1 MSLSKGSFTTW
12 PVKKCYNI
20 KEENKMNSLLP
31 ICASLVTNL
40 SVLSV
45 VANEGGEWWVSLIV
59 SLVSPFLYY
68 LINLFGKVLVNTLEK
83 KKLLS
88 KEDAKK
94 AKDELEDLTDD
105 GKKNNSN
112 KGD

>member
-1 MSLSKGSFTTW
+1 MNIL
-12 PVKKCYNI
+12 PVV
-20 KEENKMNSLLP
+20 
-31 ICASLVTNL
+31 ASLVTNL

-68 LINLFGKVLVNTLEK
+68 LINLFGKVLVNALEK

-105 GKKNNSN
+105 GKKNGST

>member
-1 MSLSKGSFTTW
+1 
-12 PVKKCYNI
+12 
-20 KEENKMNSLLP
+20 MNLLP
-31 ICASLVTNL
+31 VVASLVTNL

-45 VANEGGEWWVSLIV
+45 VASEGGEWWVSLIV
-59 SLVSPFLYY
+59 SLASPFLYY
-68 LINLFGKVLVNTLEK
+68 LINLFGKVLVNALEK

-94 AKDELEDLTDD
+94 AKDDLEDLTDD
-105 GKKNNSN
+105 GKKNGSN

>member
-1 MSLSKGSFTTW
+1 MNVL
-12 PVKKCYNI
+12 PVV
-20 KEENKMNSLLP
+20 
-31 ICASLVTNL
+31 ASLVTNL

-59 SLVSPFLYY
+59 SLVSPFFYY
-68 LINLFGKVLVNTLEK
+68 LINLLGKVLVNALEK

-105 GKKNNSN
+105 GKKNGSN

>member
-1 MSLSKGSFTTW
+1 
-12 PVKKCYNI
+12 
-20 KEENKMNSLLP
+20 MNLLP
-31 ICASLVTNL
+31 VVASLVTNL

-59 SLVSPFLYY
+59 SLLSPFLYY
-68 LINLFGKVLVNTLEK
+68 LINLFGKVLVNALEK

-94 AKDELEDLTDD
+94 AKDDLEDLTDD
-105 GKKNNSN
+105 GKKNGSN

>member
-1 MSLSKGSFTTW
+1 
-12 PVKKCYNI
+12 
-20 KEENKMNSLLP
+20 MNLLP
-31 ICASLVTNL
+31 VAASLITNL

-45 VANEGGEWWVSLIV
+45 VASEGGEWWVSLIV

-68 LINLFGKVLVNTLEK
+68 LINLFGKVLVNALEK

-105 GKKNNSN
+105 GKKNGSN

>member
-1 MSLSKGSFTTW
+1 MNVL
-12 PVKKCYNI
+12 PVV
-20 KEENKMNSLLP
+20 
-31 ICASLVTNL
+31 ASLITNL

-68 LINLFGKVLVNTLEK
+68 LINLFGKVLVNALEK

-88 KEDAKK
+88 KDDAKK
-94 AKDELEDLTDD
+94 ARDELEDLTDD
-105 GKKNNSN
+105 GKKNGSN

>member
-1 MSLSKGSFTTW
+1 MNFL
-12 PVKKCYNI
+12 PVV
-20 KEENKMNSLLP
+20 
-31 ICASLVTNL
+31 ASLVTNL

-68 LINLFGKVLVNTLEK
+68 LINLLGKVLVNYLEK

-88 KEDAKK
+88 KEDAKR

-105 GKKNNSN
+105 GKKNGSN

>member
-1 MSLSKGSFTTW
+1 MNIL
-12 PVKKCYNI
+12 PVV
-20 KEENKMNSLLP
+20 
-31 ICASLVTNL
+31 ASLVTNL

-68 LINLFGKVLVNTLEK
+68 LINLLGKVLVNYLEK

-88 KEDAKK
+88 KDEAKK
-94 AKDELEDLTDD
+94 AKDELGDLTDD
-105 GKKNNSN
+105 GKKNGSN

>member
-1 MSLSKGSFTTW
+1 MNIL
-12 PVKKCYNI
+12 PVA
-20 KEENKMNSLLP
+20 
-31 ICASLVTNL
+31 ASLITNL

-88 KEDAKK
+88 KDEAKK
-94 AKDELEDLTDD
+94 AKYELEDLTDD

>member
-1 MSLSKGSFTTW
+1 
-12 PVKKCYNI
+12 
-20 KEENKMNSLLP
+20 MNSLLP

-59 SLVSPFLYY
+59 SVVSPFLYY
-68 LINLFGKVLVNTLEK
+68 LINLLGKVLVNALEK

-88 KEDAKK
+88 KDEAKK

-105 GKKNNSN
+105 GKKNGSN

>member
-1 MSLSKGSFTTW
+1 MT
-12 PVKKCYNI
+12 
-20 KEENKMNSLLP
+20 LLP
-31 ICASLVTNL
+31 VVASLVTNL

-68 LINLFGKVLVNTLEK
+68 LINLLGKVLVNVLEK

-94 AKDELEDLTDD
+94 AKDDLEDLTDD
-105 GKKNNSN
+105 GKKNGSN
-112 KGD
+112 KQE

>member
-1 MSLSKGSFTTW
+1 
-12 PVKKCYNI
+12 
-20 KEENKMNSLLP
+20 MNLLP
-31 ICASLVTNL
+31 VVASLVTNL

-45 VANEGGEWWVSLIV
+45 VASEGGEWWVSLIV

-68 LINLFGKVLVNTLEK
+68 LINLFGKVLVNALEK

-94 AKDELEDLTDD
+94 AKDDLEDLTDD
-105 GKKNNSN
+105 GKKNGSN
-112 KGD
+112 KGE

>member
-1 MSLSKGSFTTW
+1 MNIL
-12 PVKKCYNI
+12 PVA
-20 KEENKMNSLLP
+20 
-31 ICASLVTNL
+31 ASLITNL

>member
-1 MSLSKGSFTTW
+1 MNVL
-12 PVKKCYNI
+12 PVV
-20 KEENKMNSLLP
+20 
-31 ICASLVTNL
+31 ASLVTNL

-45 VANEGGEWWVSLIV
+45 VANEGGEWWDSLIV
-59 SLVSPFLYY
+59 SLVSPYLYS

-88 KEDAKK
+88 KEHAKK
-94 AKDELEDLTDD
+94 AKNEIEDLTDD
-105 GKKNNSN
+105 GKKNGSN

>member
-1 MSLSKGSFTTW
+1 
-12 PVKKCYNI
+12 
-20 KEENKMNSLLP
+20 MNLLP
-31 ICASLVTNL
+31 VVASLITNL
-40 SVLSV
+40 SVLSA

-59 SLVSPFLYY
+59 SLVSPFFYY
-68 LINLFGKVLVNTLEK
+68 LINIFGKVLVNALEK

-105 GKKNNSN
+105 GKKNGSN

>member
-1 MSLSKGSFTTW
+1 
-12 PVKKCYNI
+12 
-20 KEENKMNSLLP
+20 MNLLP
-31 ICASLVTNL
+31 VVASLVTNL

-68 LINLFGKVLVNTLEK
+68 LINLFGKVLVNALEK

-94 AKDELEDLTDD
+94 AKDDLEDLTDD
-105 GKKNNSN
+105 GKKNGSN
-112 KGD
+112 EGD

>member
-1 MSLSKGSFTTW
+1 MNVL
-12 PVKKCYNI
+12 PVV
-20 KEENKMNSLLP
+20 
-31 ICASLVTNL
+31 ASLITNL

-68 LINLFGKVLVNTLEK
+68 LINLFGKVLVNSLEK

-94 AKDELEDLTDD
+94 AKDDLEDLTDD
-105 GKKNNSN
+105 GKKNGSN
-112 KGD
+112 KQE

>member
-1 MSLSKGSFTTW
+1 
-12 PVKKCYNI
+12 
-20 KEENKMNSLLP
+20 MNLLP
-31 ICASLVTNL
+31 VVASLVTNL

-68 LINLFGKVLVNTLEK
+68 LINLLGKVLVNTLEK

-88 KEDAKK
+88 KDEAKK
-94 AKDELEDLTDD
+94 AKDDLEDRTDD
-105 GKKNNSN
+105 GKKNGSN

>member
-1 MSLSKGSFTTW
+1 MT
-12 PVKKCYNI
+12 
-20 KEENKMNSLLP
+20 LLP
-31 ICASLVTNL
+31 VVASLVTNL

-68 LINLFGKVLVNTLEK
+68 LINLFGKVLVNSLEK

-94 AKDELEDLTDD
+94 AKDDLEDLTDD
-105 GKKNNSN
+105 GKKNGSN

>member
-1 MSLSKGSFTTW
+1 MNVL
-12 PVKKCYNI
+12 PVV
-20 KEENKMNSLLP
+20 
-31 ICASLVTNL
+31 ASLVTNL

-68 LINLFGKVLVNTLEK
+68 LINLFGKVLVNALEK

-94 AKDELEDLTDD
+94 AKDDLEDLTDD
-105 GKKNNSN
+105 GKKNGSN

>member
-1 MSLSKGSFTTW
+1 
-12 PVKKCYNI
+12 
-20 KEENKMNSLLP
+20 MNLLP
-31 ICASLVTNL
+31 VVASLVTNL

-68 LINLFGKVLVNTLEK
+68 LINLLGKVLVNTLEK

-105 GKKNNSN
+105 GKKNGSN

>member
-1 MSLSKGSFTTW
+1 MNIL
-12 PVKKCYNI
+12 PVV
-20 KEENKMNSLLP
+20 
-31 ICASLVTNL
+31 ASLVTNL

-105 GKKNNSN
+105 GKKNGSN
-112 KGD
+112 KQE

>member
-1 MSLSKGSFTTW
+1 
-12 PVKKCYNI
+12 
-20 KEENKMNSLLP
+20 MNLLP
-31 ICASLVTNL
+31 VVASLVTNL

-68 LINLFGKVLVNTLEK
+68 LINLFGKVLVNSLEK

-94 AKDELEDLTDD
+94 AKDDLEDLTDD
-105 GKKNNSN
+105 GKKNGSN

>member
-1 MSLSKGSFTTW
+1 MNIL
-12 PVKKCYNI
+12 PVV
-20 KEENKMNSLLP
+20 
-31 ICASLVTNL
+31 ASLVTNL

-59 SLVSPFLYY
+59 SLVSPFLYH
-68 LINLFGKVLVNTLEK
+68 LINLFGKVLVNALEK

-94 AKDELEDLTDD
+94 AKEDLEDLTDD

>member
-1 MSLSKGSFTTW
+1 MNFL
-12 PVKKCYNI
+12 PVV
-20 KEENKMNSLLP
+20 
-31 ICASLVTNL
+31 ASLVTNL

-68 LINLFGKVLVNTLEK
+68 LINLLGKVLVNALEK

-88 KEDAKK
+88 KDEAKK
-94 AKDELEDLTDD
+94 AKNELEDLTDD
-105 GKKNNSN
+105 GKMNGSN

>member
-1 MSLSKGSFTTW
+1 
-12 PVKKCYNI
+12 
-20 KEENKMNSLLP
+20 MNLLP
-31 ICASLVTNL
+31 VVASLITNL
-40 SVLSV
+40 SVLSA

-59 SLVSPFLYY
+59 SLVSPFFYY

-88 KEDAKK
+88 KDEANK

-105 GKKNNSN
+105 GKKNGSN

>member
-1 MSLSKGSFTTW
+1 
-12 PVKKCYNI
+12 
-20 KEENKMNSLLP
+20 MNLLP
-31 ICASLVTNL
+31 VVASLITNL

-45 VANEGGEWWVSLIV
+45 VASEGGEWWVSLIV

-68 LINLFGKVLVNTLEK
+68 LINLFGKVLVNALEK

-105 GKKNNSN
+105 GKKNGSN

>member
-1 MSLSKGSFTTW
+1 
-12 PVKKCYNI
+12 
-20 KEENKMNSLLP
+20 MNLLP
-31 ICASLVTNL
+31 VVASLITNL
-40 SVLSV
+40 SVLSA

-59 SLVSPFLYY
+59 SLVSPFFYY
-68 LINLFGKVLVNTLEK
+68 LINLFGKVLVNALEK

-105 GKKNNSN
+105 GKKNGSN
-112 KGD
+112 KQE

>member
-1 MSLSKGSFTTW
+1 MNIL
-12 PVKKCYNI
+12 PVV
-20 KEENKMNSLLP
+20 
-31 ICASLVTNL
+31 ASLVTNV
-40 SVLSV
+40 SVLYV
-45 VANEGGEWWVSLIV
+45 VENEGGEWWVSLIV

-68 LINLFGKVLVNTLEK
+68 LINLFGKVLVNALEK

-105 GKKNNSN
+105 GKKNGSN

>member
-1 MSLSKGSFTTW
+1 
-12 PVKKCYNI
+12 
-20 KEENKMNSLLP
+20 MNLLP
-31 ICASLVTNL
+31 VVASLVTNL

-68 LINLFGKVLVNTLEK
+68 LINLLGKVLVNYLEK

-94 AKDELEDLTDD
+94 AKDELADLTDD
-105 GKKNNSN
+105 GKKNGSN
-112 KGD
+112 KE

>member
-1 MSLSKGSFTTW
+1 MNIL
-12 PVKKCYNI
+12 PVV
-20 KEENKMNSLLP
+20 
-31 ICASLVTNL
+31 ASLVTNL

-45 VANEGGEWWVSLIV
+45 VASEGGEWWASLIV
-59 SLVSPFLYY
+59 SLVSPFPYY
-68 LINLFGKVLVNTLEK
+68 LINLFGKVLVNALEK

-105 GKKNNSN
+105 GKKNGSN

>member
-1 MSLSKGSFTTW
+1 MNVL
-12 PVKKCYNI
+12 PVV
-20 KEENKMNSLLP
+20 
-31 ICASLVTNL
+31 ASLVTNL

-45 VANEGGEWWVSLIV
+45 VASEGGEWWVSLIV

-68 LINLFGKVLVNTLEK
+68 LINLFGKVLVNALEK

-105 GKKNNSN
+105 GKKNGSN

>member
-1 MSLSKGSFTTW
+1 MNRL
-12 PVKKCYNI
+12 PVV
-20 KEENKMNSLLP
+20 
-31 ICASLVTNL
+31 ASLITNL

-45 VANEGGEWWVSLIV
+45 VASEGGEWWDSLIV

-68 LINLFGKVLVNTLEK
+68 LINLFGKVLVNALEK

-105 GKKNNSN
+105 GKKNGSN

>member
-1 MSLSKGSFTTW
+1 
-12 PVKKCYNI
+12 
-20 KEENKMNSLLP
+20 MNLLP
-31 ICASLVTNL
+31 VVASLITNL

-68 LINLFGKVLVNTLEK
+68 LINLFGKVLVNALEK

-94 AKDELEDLTDD
+94 AKDDLEDLTDD
-105 GKKNNSN
+105 GKKNGSN

>member
-1 MSLSKGSFTTW
+1 
-12 PVKKCYNI
+12 
-20 KEENKMNSLLP
+20 MNLLP
-31 ICASLVTNL
+31 VVASLVTNL

-45 VANEGGEWWVSLIV
+45 VASEGGEWWVSLIV

-68 LINLFGKVLVNTLEK
+68 LINLFGKVLVNALEK

-88 KEDAKK
+88 KEDAKN

-105 GKKNNSN
+105 GKKNGSN

>member
-1 MSLSKGSFTTW
+1 
-12 PVKKCYNI
+12 
-20 KEENKMNSLLP
+20 MNSLLP

-68 LINLFGKVLVNTLEK
+68 LIVSLVSPFLYYLINLLGKVLVNALEK
-83 KKLLS
+83 KKLLT
-88 KEDAKK
+88 KDEAKK

-105 GKKNNSN
+105 GKKNGSN
-112 KGD
+112 KE

>member
-1 MSLSKGSFTTW
+1 
-12 PVKKCYNI
+12 
-20 KEENKMNSLLP
+20 MNLLP
-31 ICASLVTNL
+31 VIASLITNL

-68 LINLFGKVLVNTLEK
+68 LINLFGKVLVNSLEK

-94 AKDELEDLTDD
+94 AKDDLEDLTDD
-105 GKKNNSN
+105 GKKNGSN

>member
-1 MSLSKGSFTTW
+1 
-12 PVKKCYNI
+12 
-20 KEENKMNSLLP
+20 MNLLP
-31 ICASLVTNL
+31 VVASLVTNL

-45 VANEGGEWWVSLIV
+45 VASEGGEWWVSLIV

-68 LINLFGKVLVNTLEK
+68 LINLFGKVLVNALEK

-88 KEDAKK
+88 EEDAKK

-105 GKKNNSN
+105 GKKNGSN

>member
-1 MSLSKGSFTTW
+1 MNVL
-12 PVKKCYNI
+12 PVV
-20 KEENKMNSLLP
+20 
-31 ICASLVTNL
+31 ASLITNL

-68 LINLFGKVLVNTLEK
+68 LINIFGKVLVNALEK

-105 GKKNNSN
+105 GKKNGSN